1 MKFIIDVAQGEED
14 FLLKLLESLDIVS
27 AIEKI
32 DEIKN
37 TINQEQAQI
46 LKERIAKLNSGEMR
60 ARSWEELKRD
70 LNIEEDLF
78 KYLSQFESLGRSSY
92 TECIKHNFRSYGF
105 TR

>member
-14 FLLKLLESLDIVS
+14 FILKLLESVDIVTS
-27 AIEKI
+27 IEKI

-37 TINQEQAQI
+37 TINEEQAQI

-70 LNIEEDLF
+70 LNI
-78 KYLSQFESLGRSSY
+78 KYVL
-92 TECIKHNFRSYGF
+92 
-105 TR
+105 